1 MAGIKSK
8 NPKKNWLAG
17 VDMPEYSGKNWK
29 ELNDLWPA
37 EVRIASDAWK
47 IISVSAVAWEAT
59 KPFLRTLVGDTIDWQ
74 HFMVLCWIL
83 RCEEAKQGIS
93 TEAWAAM
100 KGLNISGGIWYN
112 RKAALTRLGLIENV
126 PIKHVR
132 LYRVT
137 GNGKMV
143 IKYFVEQ
150 SEMAHKNLRYWLS
163 LQPPEF
169 AARLTKKLNN
179 YWPGWDQMDV

>member
-1 MAGIKSK
+1 MGIKSK
-8 NPKKNWLAG
+8 TPKKKWLEG
-17 VDMPEYSGKNWK
+17 RDMPEYSGKSWK

-37 EVRIASDAWK
+37 EIRVASDAWK
-47 IISVSAVAWEAT
+47 IISVSPVAWEVT
-59 KPFLRTLVGDTIDWQ
+59 RTFMKGFVGGTITWQ
-74 HFMVLCWIL
+74 GFQMLCWIQ

-93 TEAWAAM
+93 TEAWAPM

-112 RKAALTRLGLIENV
+112 RKAALTRLGLVENV
-126 PIKHVR
+126 PIKNIR

-137 GNGKMV
+137 GNGKLV

-163 LQPPEF
+163 LHPPEH
-169 AARLTKKLNN
+169 ADKLTKKLNR
-179 YWPGWDQMDV
+179 YWPGWDQMTI